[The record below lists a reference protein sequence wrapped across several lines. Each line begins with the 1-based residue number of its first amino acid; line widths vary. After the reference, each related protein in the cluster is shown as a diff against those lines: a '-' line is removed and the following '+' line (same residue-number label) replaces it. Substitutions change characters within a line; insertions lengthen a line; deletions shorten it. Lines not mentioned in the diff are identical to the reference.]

1 MQELK
6 KVSRTLREN
15 VEYLSRILPVKESFD
30 LIQRDMYIGGR
41 ESTFYFI
48 DGFVKDETMLKLM
61 TSFIAL
67 TEKTMPADASAFCKK

>member
-41 ESTFYFI
+41 ESTFI
-48 DGFVKDETMLKLM
+48 LSTVLQRM
-61 TSFIAL
+61 S
-67 TEKTMPADASAFCKK
+67 PC